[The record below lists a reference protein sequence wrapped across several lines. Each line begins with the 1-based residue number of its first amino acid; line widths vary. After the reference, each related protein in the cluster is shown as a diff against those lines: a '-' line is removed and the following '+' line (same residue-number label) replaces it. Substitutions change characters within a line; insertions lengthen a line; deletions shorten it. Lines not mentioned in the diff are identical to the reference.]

1 MSEINNEV
9 VLKGTEIKPN
19 TFLISGKETAKLDK
33 NTIYQ
38 ITKIVINEC
47 KDNGKPF
54 IYPKISIL
62 EEHKTSTDFERSKM
76 LLCTNANILK
86 FKN

>member
-1 MSEINNEV
+1 MDNLSDKEIT
-9 VLKGTEIKPN
+9 LKGTKIKPN
-19 TFLISGKETAKLDK
+19 TFLISKKETAKLDK

-54 IYPKISIL
+54 IYPKEIF
-62 EEHKTSTDFERSKM
+62 EEVE
-76 LLCTNANILK
+76 
-86 FKN
+86 

>member
-1 MSEINNEV
+1 MDNLSDKEIT
-9 VLKGTEIKPN
+9 LKGTEIKPN
-19 TFLISGKETAKLDK
+19 TFLISEKETAKLDK

-54 IYPKISIL
+54 IYKKENFDEIEKI
-62 EEHKTSTDFERSKM
+62 
-76 LLCTNANILK
+76 
-86 FKN
+86 

>member
-54 IYPKISIL
+54 IYPKEIL
-62 EEHKTSTDFERSKM
+62 EEVEKRKINNIESDRPLRRSFY
-76 LLCTNANILK
+76 L
-86 FKN
+86 